1 MDATAK
7 ETESGQ
13 SIDAIFDI
21 DGDRRV
27 PGRIHLKRGKYGS
40 ADLWDDKVIKVG
52 DQPVLY
58 GISPEGKV
66 SLTDCHGRP
75 GSVGWGDFTLHRS
88 YASYQY
94 AVFGAEHLDPE
105 DRCIAGI
112 QFTFDEIDTILCN
125 DRYETYGLIHGPAN
139 EIIDAIENNRETG
152 HPASFSRDGS
162 ALVSYFSGKT
172 DILPATS
179 TVLGTVHAFRAIHCD
194 MGEPRMGDRPLVSIH
209 FDDNPTDLE
218 TAYEKMRT
226 LRQFFAWLIGFP
238 PTPNEVN
245 VFKAKSRENPSPE
258 MLRVICTSDVVNSMG
273 EPPLV
278 YSDVLLDASR
288 KPDDFT
294 KVMCNWLNR
303 NTDEKRKSANTRFFG
318 ALLERR
324 YLEDG
329 MTSSANTFDLLPK
342 EDKPSP
348 TPLSEDVEDILG
360 RARTEIGDSAAP
372 GEEREQILNQLGRI
386 RANKNLRQV
395 VENRANLI
403 IDSIGDSTLPN
414 LQRVIRQA
422 VLCRNYYTH
431 GKSSGS
437 NSSVDFANDAIVC
450 FLADTL
456 EFVYGTSELLLC
468 GWDMKEWLKRSQFHR
483 FSEYV
488 RNYKQLLKK
497 LNLL

>member
-1 MDATAK
+1 
-7 ETESGQ
+7 
-13 SIDAIFDI
+13 
-21 DGDRRV
+21 
-27 PGRIHLKRGKYGS
+27 
-40 ADLWDDKVIKVG
+40 
-52 DQPVLY
+52 
-58 GISPEGKV
+58 
-66 SLTDCHGRP
+66 
-75 GSVGWGDFTLHRS
+75 
-88 YASYQY
+88 
-94 AVFGAEHLDPE
+94 
-105 DRCIAGI
+105 
-112 QFTFDEIDTILCN
+112 
-125 DRYETYGLIHGPAN
+125 
-139 EIIDAIENNRETG
+139 
-152 HPASFSRDGS
+152 
-162 ALVSYFSGKT
+162 
-172 DILPATS
+172 
-179 TVLGTVHAFRAIHCD
+179 
-194 MGEPRMGDRPLVSIH
+194 
-209 FDDNPTDLE
+209 
-218 TAYEKMRT
+218 
-226 LRQFFAWLIGFP
+226 
-238 PTPNEVN
+238 
-245 VFKAKSRENPSPE
+245 
-258 MLRVICTSDVVNSMG
+258 
-273 EPPLV
+273 
-278 YSDVLLDASR
+278 
-288 KPDDFT
+288 
-294 KVMCNWLNR
+294 
-303 NTDEKRKSANTRFFG
+303 
-318 ALLERR
+318 
-324 YLEDG
+324 